1 VKANKPRKK
10 SPGWRASL
18 AANPYLFVRCLLA
31 CWFRA
36 ALDADADRQLT
47 ENKWKYKPADKHE
60 RRRVRR
66 LLKAADTTMP
76 PPFTAKQADLVF
88 LQDGRVRSVRNSR
101 SLQHDWKSQTKGLG
115 ALKEPTK
122 NDGTLS
128 EPVLEPVVFDLAT
141 LPENTN
147 PDAIWR
153 ALEQIVLA
161 SDNDSKLLIKGFVAK
176 IKAARRIRG
185 TSKEA
190 LPQNKPFVASILELA
205 RELKRLPH
213 QVEVSR
219 KLKINKAEVSRLCK
233 ETGFNLPS
241 AKPGRRPR

>member
-1 VKANKPRKK
+1 
-10 SPGWRASL
+10 
-18 AANPYLFVRCLLA
+18 
-31 CWFRA
+31 
-36 ALDADADRQLT
+36 
-47 ENKWKYKPADKHE
+47 
-60 RRRVRR
+60 

-241 AKPGRRPR
+241 AKPGRRHR